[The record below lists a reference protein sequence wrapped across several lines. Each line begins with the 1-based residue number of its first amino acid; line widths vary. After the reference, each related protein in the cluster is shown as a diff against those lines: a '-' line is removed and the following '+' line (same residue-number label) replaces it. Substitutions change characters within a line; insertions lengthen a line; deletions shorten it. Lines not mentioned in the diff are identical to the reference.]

1 VGKSYARVLMM
12 DQGEFEKAILAGR
25 ALLDQLAKQEQGEPV
40 ANASTWFALV
50 MNAAAELENASIFL
64 RDEDAKRVAI
74 SGAKYYRDEANTLY
88 TTPQQRTW
96 VGLTDDELNM
106 LGDKMK
112 TWNSTSLKDIYIA
125 IESKLK
131 ERNT

>member
-1 VGKSYARVLMM
+1 MRKPIGITVPYRKVGCVQHDCEKCK
-12 DQGEFEKAILAGR
+12 QG
-25 ALLDQLAKQEQGEPV
+25 
-40 ANASTWFALV
+40 
-50 MNAAAELENASIFL
+50 
-64 RDEDAKRVAI
+64 
-74 SGAKYYRDEANTLY
+74 
-88 TTPQQRTW
+88 W

-125 IESKLK
+125 IESKLN